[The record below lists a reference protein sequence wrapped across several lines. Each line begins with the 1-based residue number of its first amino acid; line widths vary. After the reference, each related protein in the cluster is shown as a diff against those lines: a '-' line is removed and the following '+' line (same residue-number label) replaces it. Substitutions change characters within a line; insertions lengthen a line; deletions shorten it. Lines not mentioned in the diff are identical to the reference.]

1 MKARFRCDNCGRQVP
16 LKHDTCPHCGKRF
29 TAVLCP
35 VCQFEGDASLFRGG
49 CPSCGYQG
57 ARTGGPPAV
66 EARPKKTAKPP
77 LPGWFYFWSSVALL
91 VVLALFVFVLLRPQ

>member
-1 MKARFRCDNCGRQVP
+1 MKARFRCDNCGRHVP

-35 VCQFEGDASLFRGG
+35 VCGFEGESLLFRGG

-57 ARTGGPPAV
+57 ARSGAPA
-66 EARPKKTAKPP
+66 AAQLRPRKPQKP
-77 LPGWFYFWSSVALL
+77 LLPSWFYLWSSVALL
-91 VVLALFVFVLLRPQ
+91 VVLAVFVFLLLRPQ